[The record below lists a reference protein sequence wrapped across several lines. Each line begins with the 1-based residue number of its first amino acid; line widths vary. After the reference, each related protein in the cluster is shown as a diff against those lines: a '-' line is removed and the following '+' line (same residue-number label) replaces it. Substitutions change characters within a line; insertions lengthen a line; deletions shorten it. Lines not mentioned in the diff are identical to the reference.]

1 METIYL
7 EECPEGL
14 YIEQRGRGGTGRT
27 TESMSRKDNCLDNAV
42 MEKFFR
48 MLKTELFYLQGFD
61 SPEHFKAELID
72 FLDYYNNRRIK
83 AKLKGLPPAQ
93 HRSQTL
99 QTA

>member
-1 METIYL
+1 
-7 EECPEGL
+7 
-14 YIEQRGRGGTGRT
+14 
-27 TESMSRKDNCLDNAV
+27 

-48 MLKTELFYLQGFD
+48 ILKTELLYLQDFD
-61 SPEHFKAELID
+61 SLEHFKAELID

-83 AKLKGLPPAQ
+83 AKLNDLTPAQ

>member
-14 YIEQRGRGGTGRT
+14 YIEQRGRGGKGRT

-42 MEKFFR
+42 MENFFGI
-48 MLKTELFYLQGFD
+48 LKAEPLYIQDLD
-61 SPEHFKAELID
+61 SLEHFKAELID
-72 FLDYYNNRRIK
+72 YLVYCSNHRIK
-83 AKLKGLPPAQ
+83 AKLKGLTPAQ

-99 QTA
+99 KAA